1 MVGATATMWNI
12 ADINPP
18 ESRRLLNR
26 HKQFQFLFAVATA
39 HELCH
44 AFTGYLAQGDNSE
57 DYRSYTP
64 PSASHLDF
72 VTIDDGVEVQGESGR
87 WFENAMFGGSL
98 EFFRDRDDDHGQ
110 VSS

>member
-1 MVGATATMWNI
+1 MWNI
-12 ADINPP
+12 P
-18 ESRRLLNR
+18 ETNRPERRRLLNR
-26 HKQFQFLFAVATA
+26 HKQFLFLFAVATA

-44 AFTGYLAQGDNSE
+44 AFTAYLAQGQDSP
-57 DYRSYTP
+57 DARSYTP
-64 PSASHLDF
+64 PNVHHFDY
-72 VTIDDGVEVQGESGR
+72 VTRDEAGDPVQGESGR